1 MTQSPD
7 QGPAPSAE
15 PVRFPA
21 DGADLV
27 GNLYHPSLRAAG
39 QRVPAVVVSGTWTSV
54 KEQMADRYAAELACR
69 GLIALSFDFTGL
81 GLSGGQPRE
90 VESAAGKA
98 RDIHAS
104 VSFLQAQPGVDPGRI
119 GALAICASAD
129 YTVINAVADPR
140 VRALAL
146 VAPWLHG
153 AAIVQQVYG
162 GPDGVEERLR
172 AGREA
177 RDRYERGGSA
187 EYVPVADPD
196 DPRAAIPMAVD
207 FYLDPNRGAVPGWP
221 NRFAVMAWTEW
232 LHFDPIALAAPVAV
246 PTLIVHSEQAAVP
259 DGARRFY
266 ESLACGKQI
275 VWSGGAQT
283 DFYDQPA
290 TVGHAAGRAA
300 AHFAR
305 HLAAAGAAAGPAM
318 QGAPR

>member
-7 QGPAPSAE
+7 QDPAPSAE
-15 PVRFPA
+15 PVRSPA

-39 QRVPAVVVSGTWTSV
+39 QRLPAVVVSGTWTSV

-69 GLIALSFDFTGL
+69 GLIALSFDF
-81 GLSGGQPRE
+81 
-90 VESAAGKA
+90 
-98 RDIHAS
+98 
-104 VSFLQAQPGVDPGRI
+104 F
-119 GALAICASAD
+119 
-129 YTVINAVADPR
+129 
-140 VRALAL
+140 
-146 VAPWLHG
+146 
-153 AAIVQQVYG
+153 
-162 GPDGVEERLR
+162 
-172 AGREA
+172 
-177 RDRYERGGSA
+177 
-187 EYVPVADPD
+187 
-196 DPRAAIPMAVD
+196 PMAVD

-221 NRFAVMAWTEW
+221 NRFAVMVWTEW

-275 VWSGGAQT
+275 VWTGGTQT
-283 DFYDQPA
+283 DFYDHPA